1 MVKTL
6 LSNAE
11 GAGSTPGQ
19 EAKVLMPLGQKS
31 KTENR
36 SNIVTNL
43 IRTFQMVH
51 VKKKIFKKIKYTISV
66 KVFFSITEEYVH
78 AA

>member
-1 MVKTL
+1 MVKSL

-19 EAKVLMPLGQKS
+19 EAKILMPLGQKT

-36 SNIVTNL
+36 SNIVTHL
-43 IRTFQMVH
+43 IRTFQTVH

-66 KVFFSITEEYVH
+66 KVFFSVYNRGVYP
-78 AA
+78 